1 MRAKNAVPQDSGGR
15 SNLLT
20 IGDLKENVQLADPHA
35 KVSEIKAFFKED
47 EPIKAVVIVSGKTP
61 VGLVMNFHLDRTLSQ
76 RFGIALYYQ
85 KPIDKIMDVSPLIMD
100 AGVAVQEAAD
110 MAMRR
115 EKTKIFDH
123 IVVTEHGEIAGIVS
137 VQDIM
142 TAMSDIQRNYAESMN
157 LVNEQLQKEIEE
169 RSKVENK
176 LVKLNQEL
184 EDRVTNRTAEI
195 QASNQKLK
203 KAVSVAEAAN
213 KAKSDFL
220 SNMSHELR
228 TPLNHII
235 GFTELVLE
243 QHFGA
248 LNDMQ
253 SEYLTDVLNSSNHL
267 LSLINDILDLS
278 KIEAGK
284 HELFI
289 SDIELR
295 SLLEKS
301 IVMIKEKAQK
311 HQIHISTE
319 FENVPRF
326 IEGDARKLKQ
336 IMYNLL
342 SNAVKFTGNDGRIH
356 LSVKRLDDV
365 PGSPMHPCNPM
376 LFACEGDLIEVS
388 VKDSGIGLKSEDL
401 ERIFKPFEQ
410 ADSDKNRK
418 FQGTGLGLSLT
429 KKFVELHNGFIWAQS
444 DGEGRG
450 ADFRF
455 ILPRRQ
461 SAFEQDRQSLACS
474 ANEICR

>member
-1 MRAKNAVPQDSGGR
+1 LIPENEAPRDFSCR
-15 SNLLT
+15 SNFLT
-20 IGDLKENVQLADPHA
+20 IGDLKEDVQRTARHA
-35 KVSEIKAFFKED
+35 RVSEIKALFNED
-47 EPIKAVVIVSGKTP
+47 EPIKAVVIVSGKKP
-61 VGLVMNFHLDRTLSQ
+61 IGLVMNFHLDRTLSQ
-76 RFGIALYYQ
+76 RFGVALYYE
-85 KPIDKIMDVSPLIMD
+85 KPIDAIMDTSPLIVD
-100 AGVAVQEAAD
+100 ASVPVQEVAD
-110 MAMRR
+110 RAMNR
-115 EKTKIFDH
+115 EKSKIFDH
-123 IVVTEHGEIAGIVS
+123 IIITEKGDIAGIVS

-142 TAMSDIQRNYAESMN
+142 TAMSNIQRKYADSMN
-157 LVNEQLQKEIEE
+157 LANAQLQKEIDE
-169 RSKVENK
+169 RSRVEKK
-176 LVKLNQEL
+176 LVNLNQEL
-184 EDRVTNRTAEI
+184 EDRVVKRTAQIEE
-195 QASNQKLK
+195 SNRKLK

-243 QHFGA
+243 QHFGD
-248 LNDMQ
+248 LNDTQ

-295 SLLEKS
+295 PLLENS

-311 HQIHISTE
+311 HGIRISTALDDAPS
-319 FENVPRF
+319 VV
-326 IEGDARKLKQ
+326 EGDARKLKQ

-342 SNAVKFTGNDGRIH
+342 SNAVKFTGDGGRIQ
-356 LSVKRLDDV
+356 LSARRLTDGSD
-365 PGSPMHPCNPM
+365 SPMHGCNPM
-376 LFACEGDLIEVS
+376 VFPCNEEMVEIS
-388 VKDSGIGLKSEDL
+388 VKDSGIGLVAEDR
-401 ERIFKPFEQ
+401 ERIFNPFEQ

-429 KKFVELHNGFIWAQS
+429 KKFVELHNGCIWVQS
-444 DGEGRG
+444 EGENKG

-455 ILPRRQ
+455 VLPSRQ
-461 SAFEQDRQSLACS
+461 NTNEPVRQALACMG
-474 ANEICR
+474 NEIGQ

>member
-1 MRAKNAVPQDSGGR
+1 LIPENAAPRDYSYR
-15 SNLLT
+15 SNSLT
-20 IGDLKENVQLADPHA
+20 IGDLKEDVQRADRHA
-35 KVSEIKAFFKED
+35 RVSEIKALFSED
-47 EPIKAVVIVSGKTP
+47 EPIKAVVIVSGKKP
-61 VGLVMNFHLDRTLSQ
+61 IGLVMNFHLDRTLSQ
-76 RFGIALYYQ
+76 RFGVALYYE
-85 KPIDKIMDVSPLIMD
+85 KPIDAIMDTSPLIVD
-100 AGVAVQEAAD
+100 AGMPVQEVAD
-110 MAMRR
+110 RAMSR
-115 EKTKIFDH
+115 EKSKIFDH
-123 IVVTEHGEIAGIVS
+123 IIITERGDISGIVS

-142 TAMSDIQRNYAESMN
+142 TAMSNIQRKYADSMN
-157 LVNEQLQKEIEE
+157 LANAQLQKEIEE

-184 EDRVTNRTAEI
+184 EDRVAKRTAQIEE
-195 QASNQKLK
+195 SNRKLK

-243 QHFGA
+243 QHFGG
-248 LNDMQ
+248 LNDTQ

-284 HELFI
+284 HELYI

-295 SLLEKS
+295 PLLENS
-301 IVMIKEKAQK
+301 IVMVKEKAQK
-311 HQIHISTE
+311 HRIQISTE
-319 FENVPRF
+319 FDDVPVV
-326 IEGDARKLKQ
+326 IEGDVRKLKQ

-342 SNAVKFTGNDGRIH
+342 SNAVKFTGEGGRIQ
-356 LSVKRLDDV
+356 LAARRLGD
-365 PGSPMHPCNPM
+365 GSDFPMHRCNP
-376 LFACEGDLIEVS
+376 LAFACDDEMVEIS
-388 VKDSGIGLKSEDL
+388 VKDSGIGLLSEDQ
-401 ERIFKPFEQ
+401 ERIFNPFEQ

-429 KKFVELHNGFIWAQS
+429 RKFVELHNGFIWVQS
-444 DGEGRG
+444 EGENKG

-455 ILPRRQ
+455 VLPSRQ
-461 SAFEQDRQSLACS
+461 PTREQKCQSLACA
-474 ANEICR
+474 ANEIGQ

>member
-1 MRAKNAVPQDSGGR
+1 MIPESIAPRNFGGR
-15 SNLLT
+15 SNFLT
-20 IGDLKENVQLADPHA
+20 IGDLKEDVQLAGPHT
-35 KVSEIKAFFKED
+35 KVSEIKALFKED
-47 EPIKAVVIVSGKTP
+47 EPIKAVVIVSGKKP
-61 VGLVMNFHLDRTLSQ
+61 IGLVMNFHLDRTLSQ
-76 RFGIALYYQ
+76 RFGVALYYE
-85 KPIDKIMDVSPLIMD
+85 KPIHVIMDTSPLLVEADMP
-100 AGVAVQEAAD
+100 VQEVAD
-110 MAMRR
+110 MAMGR
-115 EKTKIFDH
+115 EKPKIFDH
-123 IVVTEHGEIAGIVS
+123 IIITERGDIDGIVS

-142 TAMSDIQRNYAESMN
+142 TAMSNIQRKYADSMD
-157 LVNEQLQKEIEE
+157 LVNERLQKEIDE

-176 LVKLNQEL
+176 LVTLNQEL
-184 EDRVTNRTAEI
+184 EDRVAKRTAEI
-195 QASNQKLK
+195 QESNRKLK

-243 QHFGA
+243 QHFGS
-248 LNDMQ
+248 LNDAQ

-295 SLLEKS
+295 PLLEKS

-311 HQIHISTE
+311 HRIRISTE
-319 FENVPRF
+319 FDDVPSF

-342 SNAVKFTGNDGRIH
+342 SNAVKFTGEDGCIH
-356 LSVKRLDDV
+356 LSARRLADNSGLPV
-365 PGSPMHPCNPM
+365 HRCNPM
-376 LFACEGDLIEVS
+376 VFACEDEFVEIS
-388 VKDSGIGLKSEDL
+388 VKDSGIGLVSDDQ
-401 ERIFKPFEQ
+401 ERIFNPFEQ
-410 ADSDKNRK
+410 VDSDKNRK

-429 KKFVELHNGFIWAQS
+429 KKLVELHNGFIWVQS
-444 DGEGRG
+444 EGEGEG

-455 ILPRRQ
+455 VLPSRHAAIGQ
-461 SAFEQDRQSLACS
+461 NCQSLACS
-474 ANEICR
+474 ANEIGQ